1 MKITEAFIEAEKVD
15 KTYSEQSLITPQHNW
30 PLLSIALI
38 GYWPLIINND
48 LL

>member
-15 KTYSEQSLITPQHNW
+15 KTHSEQSLTTPQHN
-30 PLLSIALI
+30 ALI
-38 GYWPLIINND
+38 GNYWPLTISND